1 MSEATEDIP
10 WRSTLVLYSTLAG
23 SCKLIPVP
31 FIDDII
37 QGLVVRRML
46 NQLLAH
52 HGCEADSVALDRLTR
67 ERTGCPLGCLYSLV
81 LYPLK
86 KIVKKALFFL
96 AFKDFLD
103 ESSKWFHR
111 GYLVQFAA
119 QGDLLTARELSDEHR
134 LWPVALAIEET
145 CAEADMKRLTE
156 LLRRAFSG
164 SRASLR
170 VAARGLWKIGRTAR
184 KAPMPEAAAGAALEQ
199 VESDPGDLEA
209 ALEAFSVEVWKE
221 SEHLVALERR
231 FLVKLKETAKRYQAG
246 RVTKA

>member
-23 SCKLIPVP
+23 LCKLIPLP

-37 QGLVVRRML
+37 QGFVVRRML
-46 NQLLAH
+46 NQILAH
-52 HGCEADSVALDRLTR
+52 HDCEADSIALDRLTR
-67 ERTGCPLGCLYSLV
+67 ERTGCPLGCLYALV
-81 LYPLK
+81 LYPIKKILK
-86 KIVKKALFFL
+86 KIFFFL

-103 ESSKWFHR
+103 ESSRWFHR

-119 QGDLLTARELSDEHR
+119 QGNLLTARELSDEHR

-145 CAEADMKRLTE
+145 CAETDTKRLTE

-170 VAARGLWKIGRTAR
+170 IAARGLWTIGRTAR
-184 KAPMPEAAAGAALEQ
+184 KDPVPEAAVGAALEQ
-199 VESDPGDLEA
+199 VESDPGDLGT
-209 ALEAFSVEVWKE
+209 ALEAFSTEVWKE

-231 FLVKLKETAKRYQAG
+231 FLVKLKETAKRYQTG
-246 RVTKA
+246 RVAEE